1 MLWWGQLWLAV
12 RAGLAT
18 GSHMWLSLFRPPI
31 LGVSEG
37 WSYLNLT
44 PIQLNIRRQPWLA
57 KFLISIGIPERQE
70 HLAILISRSPNQ
82 DAKLLCN
89 QVAYNTTPPT
99 TRNPPR
105 SFPKMEVLLG
115 ITGKDFTL
123 IAASKAAMRGAT
135 VLKASDDKTR
145 QLNKHTL
152 IAYSG
157 EAGDT
162 VQFAEY
168 IQANAQLYS
177 MRNETDLSPTAL
189 AHYVRGELAQSLRS
203 RKPYNVNLLLGGVD
217 PITLKPSL
225 FWLDYLASLAPLPY
239 AAHGYA
245 QYYCLS
251 ILDKHHHP
259 DISLGQG
266 IKLLELCTDELK
278 RRMPI
283 DFKGMTVKA
292 VTKDG
297 VVDIEFNDDKI
308 VKSA

>member
-1 MLWWGQLWLAV
+1 
-12 RAGLAT
+12 
-18 GSHMWLSLFRPPI
+18 
-31 LGVSEG
+31 
-37 WSYLNLT
+37 
-44 PIQLNIRRQPWLA
+44 
-57 KFLISIGIPERQE
+57 
-70 HLAILISRSPNQ
+70 
-82 DAKLLCN
+82 
-89 QVAYNTTPPT
+89 
-99 TRNPPR
+99 
-105 SFPKMEVLLG
+105 MEVLLG

-135 VLKASDDKTR
+135 ILKASDDKTR

-152 IAYSG
+152 VAFSG

-189 AHYVRGELAQSLRS
+189 AHYVRGELATSLRS
-203 RKPYNVNLLLGGVD
+203 RKPYNVNLLIGGVD
-217 PITLKPSL
+217 PITHKPSL
-225 FWLDYLASLAPLPY
+225 FWLDYLAALAPLPY

-259 DISLGQG
+259 DMTLVQG
-266 IKLLELCTDELK
+266 IKILEMCTDELK
-278 RRMPI
+278 RRLPI
-283 DFKGMTVKA
+283 DFKGMMVKA

-297 VVDIEFNDDKI
+297 IRDIEFNDDKI
-308 VKSA
+308 VKCP

>member
-1 MLWWGQLWLAV
+1 
-12 RAGLAT
+12 
-18 GSHMWLSLFRPPI
+18 
-31 LGVSEG
+31 
-37 WSYLNLT
+37 
-44 PIQLNIRRQPWLA
+44 
-57 KFLISIGIPERQE
+57 
-70 HLAILISRSPNQ
+70 
-82 DAKLLCN
+82 
-89 QVAYNTTPPT
+89 
-99 TRNPPR
+99 
-105 SFPKMEVLLG
+105 MEVLLG

-135 VLKASDDKTR
+135 ILKASDDKTR
-145 QLNKHTL
+145 SLNKHTL
-152 IAYSG
+152 VAFSG

-162 VQFAEY
+162 IQFSEY

-189 AHYVRGELAQSLRS
+189 AHYVRGELASSLRS

-217 PITLKPSL
+217 PITHKPSL
-225 FWLDYLASLAPLPY
+225 FWLDYLAALASVPY

-259 DISLGQG
+259 DMTFVQG
-266 IKLLELCTDELK
+266 LKVLEMCTDELK
-278 RRMPI
+278 RRLPI

-297 VVDIEFNDDKI
+297 IREIEFNDDKI
-308 VKSA
+308 VKCA

>member
-1 MLWWGQLWLAV
+1 MSGMMQLV
-12 RAGLAT
+12 HR
-18 GSHMWLSLFRPPI
+18 
-31 LGVSEG
+31 
-37 WSYLNLT
+37 
-44 PIQLNIRRQPWLA
+44 
-57 KFLISIGIPERQE
+57 
-70 HLAILISRSPNQ
+70 
-82 DAKLLCN
+82 
-89 QVAYNTTPPT
+89 
-99 TRNPPR
+99 
-105 SFPKMEVLLG
+105 EVLLG

-135 VLKASDDKTR
+135 ILKASDDKTR

-152 IAYSG
+152 VAFSG
-157 EAGDT
+157 EA

-189 AHYVRGELAQSLRS
+189 AHYVRGQLAESLRS

-217 PITLKPSL
+217 PITHKPSL
-225 FWLDYLASLAPLPY
+225 FWLDYLAALAPVPY

-259 DISLGQG
+259 DMTLVQG
-266 IKLLELCTDELK
+266 IKVLEMCTDELK
-278 RRMPI
+278 RRLPI
-283 DFKGMTVKA
+283 DFKGMIVKA

-297 VVDIEFNDDKI
+297 IRDIEFNDDKV
-308 VKSA
+308 VKCP

>member
-1 MLWWGQLWLAV
+1 M
-12 RAGLAT
+12 RATPASLP
-18 GSHMWLSLFRPPI
+18 LSVGGRMSVHAPGRL
-31 LGVSEG
+31 
-37 WSYLNLT
+37 
-44 PIQLNIRRQPWLA
+44 
-57 KFLISIGIPERQE
+57 
-70 HLAILISRSPNQ
+70 
-82 DAKLLCN
+82 KL
-89 QVAYNTTPPT
+89 Q
-99 TRNPPR
+99 
-105 SFPKMEVLLG
+105 VLLG

-135 VLKASDDKTR
+135 ILKSSDNKTR

-152 IAYSG
+152 MAFSG

-177 MRNETDLSPTAL
+177 MRNETDLSPSAL
-189 AHYVRGELAQSLRS
+189 AHFVRGELASSLRS

-217 PITLKPSL
+217 PITRKPSL
-225 FWLDYLASLAPLPY
+225 YWLDYLASLAPVPY

-259 DISLGQG
+259 DITLEQG
-266 IKLLELCTDELK
+266 MKLLNLCADELK
-278 RRMPI
+278 RRLPI
-283 DFKGMTVKA
+283 DFKGMVVKA

-297 VVDIEFNDDKI
+297 IVDMEFDDDKV